1 MTLSTIHFIY
11 IFFTILILISI
22 FRKKDIT
29 IVCVF
34 GVLSIALY
42 SSKSIPLSIIS
53 VFNGF
58 LYAITELL
66 PIILIISIITA
77 FSKLLSVTG
86 INEAIVSPLSKLI
99 KNKYIAYWVIGIT
112 MMIISWFFWPSPAV
126 ALIGAVLI
134 PVAKKV
140 GLPKLSAAMAMNL
153 FGHGIALSLIH
164 I

>member
-99 KNKYIAYWVIGIT
+99 KNKYIAY
-112 MMIISWFFWPSPAV
+112 
-126 ALIGAVLI
+126 
-134 PVAKKV
+134 
-140 GLPKLSAAMAMNL
+140 
-153 FGHGIALSLIH
+153 
-164 I
+164 